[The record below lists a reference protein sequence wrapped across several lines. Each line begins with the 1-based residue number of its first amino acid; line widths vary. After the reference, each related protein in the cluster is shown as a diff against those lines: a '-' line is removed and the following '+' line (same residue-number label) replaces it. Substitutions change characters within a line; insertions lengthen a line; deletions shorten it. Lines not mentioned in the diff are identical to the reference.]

1 MHENNPRVSL
11 KAAAEVLGVNRT
23 TLRTWADTYGTGT
36 KTKIAPVRRADRAK
50 QLTDAEKMASF
61 SRKTLG

>member
-23 TLRTWADTYGTGT
+23 TLRTWTDTYGTGT

-50 QLTDAEKMASF
+50 QLTDAEKMASS

>member
-23 TLRTWADTYGTGT
+23 TLCTWTDTYGTERPRLPRFDVL
-36 KTKIAPVRRADRAK
+36 IVP
-50 QLTDAEKMASF
+50 S
-61 SRKTLG
+61 S